1 MKFPTAVLTLVI
13 ALAFST
19 AGCDLFSDSSS
30 DPDPLSGTYE
40 FSAPVYDIAATP
52 DGPILVAETVPA
64 EYDIPPEGETSLT
77 TVMEIRSDGVE
88 AVAELSTIQ
97 GSPINGLGA
106 INQQRFFATSGGLD
120 LAVGS
125 GVWHVS
131 PGEAQMVAD
140 IETFETQ
147 NDPDAFAG
155 PQWKNQACEENPDAG
170 FSAGPQSNPYHLVGR
185 SGNEALVADGAGN
198 ALLSA
203 TVSGDVDWVA
213 VFTPPVD
220 ENGDWRVLFP
230 LDEDTDCYVQPVPT
244 AVTIGPDGAYYVG
257 ELTGVTP
264 AILGGEAASPL
275 ARVWRIAP
283 GARNVVCPSDECQ
296 EVVSGLISV
305 IDVAFG
311 PDDELYVVE
320 FDKNGWFAATAGG
333 AAAGGTIKR
342 CEVDTGDC
350 TLVEDADVPL
360 GAITFDRWDQMWV
373 VENTTP
379 DVATVRRVDV
389 P

>member
-1 MKFPTAVLTLVI
+1 MKSPTAVLTVVL
-13 ALAFST
+13 ALALST

-52 DGPILVAETVPA
+52 DGRLLVAETVPA

-77 TVMEIRSDGVE
+77 TVREIHRDGVE

-97 GSPINGLGA
+97 GSPINGLEA
-106 INQQRFFATSGGLD
+106 ISEQRFFATSGGLD
-120 LAVGS
+120 LAVGG

-131 PGEAQMVAD
+131 GGEAEMVVD
-140 IETFETQ
+140 IEAFETG
-147 NDPDAFAG
+147 NDPDALGG
-155 PQWKNQACEENPDAG
+155 PQWKNPACEFNPDAG
-170 FSAGPQSNPYHLVGR
+170 FSAGPQSNPYHLAAL
-185 SGNEALVADGAGN
+185 SGNEVLVADGAGN
-198 ALLSA
+198 TLLAGNTSE
-203 TVSGDVDWVA
+203 DVDWVA

-230 LDEDTDCYVQPVPT
+230 LNDDTSCYVQPVPT
-244 AVTIGPDGAYYVG
+244 SVTIGPNGAYYVG

-283 GARNVVCPSDECQ
+283 GARNVTCPSDECQ

-311 PDDELYVVE
+311 PDGELYVVE
-320 FDKNGWFAATAGG
+320 FDKNGWFAATTGG
-333 AAAGGTIKR
+333 APAGGTVKR

-373 VENTTP
+373 LENTDA